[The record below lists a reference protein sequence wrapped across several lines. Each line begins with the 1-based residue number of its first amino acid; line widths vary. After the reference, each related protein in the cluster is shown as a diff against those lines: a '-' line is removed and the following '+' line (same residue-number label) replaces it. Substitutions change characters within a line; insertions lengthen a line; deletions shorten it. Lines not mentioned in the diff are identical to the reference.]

1 VRKDNRRYNITNRQ
15 ARRFVLLRQGLLGEH
30 RYLGRQGALDFIR
43 GAGCIQFDP
52 VDICGRNAEL
62 TLQSR
67 VKGFDKAMLDGLL
80 YTDRLL
86 VDYPDKQL
94 AIIPVEHWPFFER
107 YREAARQGGMRF
119 EGIAAMEKEAIAF
132 IKVNGPVSSAELPF
146 EGIMHWHSSIHWSGG
161 WDGLLVDYP
170 DKQLAIIPVE
180 HWPFFE
186 RYREAARQGGLRFE
200 GIAAMEKEALAFIEA
215 KGPVSSAELPFEG
228 IMHWHSA
235 IHWSG
240 GWDGK
245 TNAAR
250 AVLEHLYST
259 GRLVIHRK
267 KGTRKYYD
275 LAERHIPPKLLAA
288 PEPFPDEGE
297 HLKWRVLRRIG
308 AVGLLWNRPSDAWL
322 HIWGLKN
329 DNRADIFQTLVESGE
344 IIPVAVEGIKDDLYC
359 LASDGPLMAAVL
371 QNRALK
377 PRMELIAP
385 LDCLMWDRKLVRAL
399 FGFSYTWEIYI
410 PAHRRK
416 FGAYVLPLLYGDTFV
431 GRVEAVCERKAGVL
445 SVRNVW
451 FEDGLNHTKKLQSA
465 LGGCLKRFARFNGC
479 GEIAGFDV

>member
-1 VRKDNRRYNITNRQ
+1 VRKDRRRYNITNQQ
-15 ARRFVLLRQGLLGEH
+15 ARRFVLLLQGLLGEH
-30 RYLGRQGALDFIR
+30 RYIGKQGTLDFVR

-52 VDICGRNAEL
+52 VDICGKNAEL

-80 YTDRLL
+80 YADRLL

-94 AIIPVEHWPFFER
+94 AIIPVEHWP
-107 YREAARQGGMRF
+107 
-119 EGIAAMEKEAIAF
+119 
-132 IKVNGPVSSAELPF
+132 
-146 EGIMHWHSSIHWSGG
+146 H
-161 WDGLLVDYP
+161 
-170 DKQLAIIPVE
+170 
-180 HWPFFE
+180 FE
-186 RYREAARQGGLRFE
+186 RYREAARQGGLRFQ

-215 KGPVSSAELPFEG
+215 KGPVSSAELPFQG
-228 IMHWHSA
+228 IMHWHSS

-259 GRLVIHRK
+259 GRLVVHRK

-275 LAERHIPPKLLAA
+275 LAERHIPPELLSA
-288 PEPFPDEGE
+288 PEPFPDESE
-297 HLKWRVLRRIG
+297 YLKWRVLRRIG

-322 HIWGLKN
+322 HIWGLKD

-359 LASDGPLMAAVL
+359 LASDGPLMEAVL
-371 QNRALK
+371 KNGALK

-410 PAHRRK
+410 PPHRRK

-431 GRVEAVCERKAGVL
+431 SRVEAVCERKAGVL
-445 SVRNVW
+445 SVKNVW
-451 FEDGLNHTKKLQSA
+451 FEDGVNRTKKLQSA

>member
-1 VRKDNRRYNITNRQ
+1 MQDDKRCYNISNRQ
-15 ARRFVLLRQGLLGEH
+15 ARRFILFRQGLLGEH
-30 RYLGRQGALDFIR
+30 RYLGKQGAMDFIR
-43 GAGCIQFDP
+43 QAGCIQFDP
-52 VDICGRNAEL
+52 VNICGKNAEL
-62 TLQSR
+62 SLQSR
-67 VKGFDKAMLDGLL
+67 VKGFTRAMLDDLL
-80 YTDRLL
+80 YKDRLL

-94 AIIPVEHWPFFER
+94 AIIPTEHWPYFER
-107 YREAARQGGMRF
+107 YREAAR
-119 EGIAAMEKEAIAF
+119 K
-132 IKVNGPVSSAELPF
+132 
-146 EGIMHWHSSIHWSGG
+146 
-161 WDGLLVDYP
+161 
-170 DKQLAIIPVE
+170 
-180 HWPFFE
+180 
-186 RYREAARQGGLRFE
+186 GGLRFE
-200 GIAAMEKEALAFIEA
+200 GITAMEEEALAFIEA
-215 KGPVSSAELPFEG
+215 NGPVSSSELPFEG
-228 IMHWHSA
+228 ILHWHSS

-275 LAERHIPPKLLAA
+275 LAERHIPPKLLAT

-329 DNRADIFQTLVESGE
+329 DNRTDIFRTLTESGE
-344 IIPVAVEGIKDDLYC
+344 IIPVAVEGVKDDLYC
-359 LASDGPLMAAVL
+359 LASDEPLLEAVL
-371 QNRALK
+371 QNQVLK

-410 PAHRRK
+410 PAHKRK

-431 GRVEAVCERKAGVL
+431 GRVEAVCERKTETL

-451 FEDGLNHTKKLQSA
+451 FEDGVNRTKKLQSA
-465 LGGCLKRFARFNGC
+465 LDGCLKRFARFNGC
-479 GEIAGFDV
+479 SEIVGFGV